1 MLAFETM
8 LIVDR
13 VIPSLK
19 SCQGS
24 RAASVKSGYGMPSL
38 GILANPPKMT
48 EKITIVKSGWITAQ
62 ATPRPVCLYRI
73 FTSRQ
78 TKK

>member
-1 MLAFETM
+1 
-8 LIVDR
+8 
-13 VIPSLK
+13 
-19 SCQGS
+19 
-24 RAASVKSGYGMPSL
+24 MPSL
-38 GILANPPKMT
+38 GIFANPPKMT

-62 ATPRPVCLYRI
+62 ATPSPVCLYRI